1 MIATY
6 TVSGMT
12 CGHCVHA
19 VKSEVSAIPGVTAVE
34 LNLEDAKLQVTSDEP
49 IDFDRL
55 VEAVAEAGD
64 YSIA

>member
-34 LNLEDAKLQVTSDEP
+34 LNLEDAKLQVTSDQP

>member
-1 MIATY
+1 MLATY
-6 TVSGMT
+6 TVEGMT

-19 VKSEVSAIPGVTAVE
+19 IKSEVSAVPGVTGVE
-34 LNLEDAKLQVTSDEP
+34 LDLESENLKVYSDEP

-64 YSIA
+64 YTIS